1 MTIATAPI
9 ESRKPRRAVEDR
21 VLDLEELG
29 VEDKGPVVTVSGII
43 ARTGVIYRLAG
54 EGAEERRE
62 RFGHSAFA
70 RLNMENTRLSLFAAP
85 KRVDYMPSVIA
96 STRAGTLRIFHD
108 GDGLGVE
115 FDIEADRHPGSVV
128 AGAFRTGNLREL
140 GISFVALRE
149 RTGPLAIVRTITE
162 AKVMSLFIPF
172 EGATVTPV

>member
-29 VEDKGPVVTVSGII
+29 VEDKGPVLTVSGII
-43 ARTGVIYRLAG
+43 ARTGVIYRLADESG
-54 EGAEERRE
+54 DERRE
-62 RFGHSAFA
+62 RFGHNAFA

-85 KRVDYMPSVIA
+85 KRPPYQPAILA

-140 GISFVALRE
+140 GVSFQAMRE
-149 RTGPLAIVRTITE
+149 RTGPMGIVRTITE
-162 AKVMSLFIPF
+162 AKVLSLFVPF
-172 EGATVTPV
+172 ECATVTPA